1 MTEIGYVLSS
11 EEHGPRELVDHAR
24 LAADAGIGSVAIS
37 DHFHPWLDEQ
47 GQSPHVW
54 TVIGAI
60 AGRAPLAVCT
70 MVTCPILR
78 NNPVLVAHAAATAS
92 LLLDGRFEL
101 GVGTGERLNEHVLGD
116 RWPTT
121 TERLAMLEEAVE
133 VMRLLWSG
141 ENTSFAGTYYTVE
154 DARLYSV
161 PEVAPLVPMSAFG
174 KHSAEVAARIADG
187 FMSTRPDAVL
197 LQRYRSEGGRGRAS
211 AMVKICWGPDAEE
224 CTRTAHRLWRSS
236 GLPGP
241 LGQEL
246 RLPEDF
252 DSASK
257 LVTPDA
263 LAREIV
269 CGPDPERIAELVRK
283 YVDAGFD
290 RVFLHQIG
298 SDQRAFL
305 DFFQHT
311 LISVLADVGAAPD
324 ADAST
329 FDRPALVGAALP

>member
-11 EEHGPRELVDHAR
+11 EEHGPRELVLHAQ
-24 LAADAGIGSVAIS
+24 LAADAGIGAVAIS

-60 AGRAPLAVCT
+60 ADRAPLAVCT

-78 NNPVLVAHAAATAS
+78 NSPVLVAHAAATAS

-116 RWPTT
+116 PWPTADA
-121 TERLAMLEEAVE
+121 RLEMLAEAIE

-141 ENTSFAGTYYTVE
+141 DNVSFRGAHYTVE
-154 DARLYSV
+154 DARLYTV
-161 PEVAPLVPMSAFG
+161 PPAAPLVPMSAFG
-174 KHSAEVAARIADG
+174 PHSADVAAQVADG
-187 FMSTRPDAVL
+187 FMSTKPAGDL
-197 LQRYRSEGGRGRAS
+197 LERYRSKGGRGRAS
-211 AMVKICWGPDAEE
+211 AMVKVCWGPDADE
-224 CTRTAHRLWRSS
+224 CVRTAHRLWRSS

-252 DSASK
+252 DSASE

-263 LAREIV
+263 VAQKIP
-269 CGPDPERIAELVRK
+269 CGPDPDAIVEQVRT

-298 SDQRAFL
+298 AEQRPFL

-311 LISVLADVGAAPD
+311 LVPGLADVGAAPD

-329 FDRPALVGAALP
+329 FDRPELVGAAVP